1 MPQITPNRS
10 NKPQLGSPLLFFF
23 QSSYHCCTLNS
34 SLVLGPLLQK
44 NRWNQTPNRFFSTNL
59 QSPDT
64 AVLCKLPVPFLSCLS
79 VFSSP
84 SPKLQSLPPSV
95 LTPLPRCA
103 FYWLHITHFKCD
115 TFERCLLNTFSAF
128 WSVIHRTFIT
138 LLHSSSFSVLACV
151 P

>member
-1 MPQITPNRS
+1 MPRIAPNGG

-23 QSSYHCCTLNS
+23 QSSYRCTLNS
-34 SLVLGPLLQK
+34 SLILGPLLQE

-84 SPKLQSLPPSV
+84 SPKLQSLPLSLPHFLDV
-95 LTPLPRCA
+95 L
-103 FYWLHITHFKCD
+103 FYWLHVTHFKRD
-115 TFERCLLNTFSAF
+115 AFERCLLNTFSAF

-138 LLHSSSFSVLACV
+138 LLHSSSFFVLACV